1 MRTPREAVVRAI
13 DATNRESTTWP
24 KNMPD
29 AEAYGRFADAIL
41 AALAEVGLTEKD
53 TEKEK
58 DR

>member
-24 KNMPD
+24 KNMSD

-41 AALAEVGLTEKD
+41 AALAGISLTEKE
-53 TEKEK
+53 TS
-58 DR
+58 R